1 MPPLH
6 IKLGIIKP
14 FVEALDKSSPCFK
27 YIASNFPH
35 LSDAKVKEG
44 IFNGPQIRK
53 LLKDRNF
60 EQTMNA
66 VELAAWISMRD
77 VMTKFLGN
85 VKDEQYE
92 TIVKT
97 MLNHMKE
104 LGCRM
109 SLKLHF
115 LHSHLDHFPENL
127 GAVSEKMGERFHQD
141 IKEAE
146 RRYQGRWNVPM
157 MADYCWRLKREDK
170 HDAVRRWA
178 AKRSFQGDI

>member
-1 MPPLH
+1 
-6 IKLGIIKP
+6 
-14 FVEALDKSSPCFK
+14 
-27 YIASNFPH
+27 
-35 LSDAKVKEG
+35 
-44 IFNGPQIRK
+44 
-53 LLKDRNF
+53 
-60 EQTMNA
+60 MNA

-97 MLNHMKE
+97 MMDHMKE

-115 LHSHLDHFPENL
+115 LHSHLDHFPENF
-127 GAVSEKMGERFHQD
+127 GAVSEEMGERFHQD

-146 RRYQGRWNVPM
+146 RRY
-157 MADYCWRLKREDK
+157 
-170 HDAVRRWA
+170 
-178 AKRSFQGDI
+178 